1 MYVRRTIC
9 KKNLPKKEMIRL
21 MTQEVLKKCA
31 ELAHVLANIAQKET
45 LGRYRSVDARNKGGS
60 IFDPVTEAD
69 EEAEKAMRAR
79 IMEVFPNHAIIGEEY
94 DDINAG
100 AEFTWVLDPIDG
112 TRGFIT
118 GMPTWGT
125 LIGLLHE
132 GKPVFG
138 LMSQPYVGERF
149 FGDGKTAYW
158 QKDGAPAK
166 PIRARGG
173 MTLSEAYLACTTPDM
188 FSIDELSRF
197 MQLHGGVRD
206 ARYGTD
212 CYGYALLALGT
223 VQLVC
228 EAGLKAVDILP
239 LMPILQG
246 AGVIVT
252 DWEGAPVKG
261 GGQVIAAADEALHA
275 KALALIQKTA

>member
-1 MYVRRTIC
+1 MMQEMLKIC
-9 KKNLPKKEMIRL
+9 ANL
-21 MTQEVLKKCA
+21 A
-31 ELAHVLANIAQKET
+31 HELAEIAAKET
-45 LGRYRSVDARNKGGS
+45 LGRFRNVDARNKGGA

-69 EEAEKAMRAR
+69 EMAEKAMRAR
-79 IMEVFPNHAIIGEEY
+79 IMEVFPDHSIIGEEY
-94 DDINAG
+94 DAHNSG

-132 GKPVFG
+132 GMPVFG

-166 PIRARGG
+166 PIKARGG
-173 MTLSEAYLACTTPDM
+173 VALNEAYLACTTPDM
-188 FSIDELSRF
+188 FSADELSRF
-197 MQLHGGVRD
+197 MQLHAGVRD

-228 EAGLKAVDILP
+228 EAGLKPVDILP

-261 GGQVIAAADEALHA
+261 GGQVIAAADEKLHA
-275 KALALIQKTA
+275 EALALIQKNA